1 MATVI
6 DDVLRAYVT
15 YQQFV
20 LQVLNTQYCCVL
32 LRDTFKELTTSL
44 SLLVLDYQWQA
55 ILLHFDF
62 GS

>member
-20 LQVLNTQYCCVL
+20 LQVLNTRYCCVL
-32 LRDTFKELTTSL
+32 LCDTFKELTTSL
-44 SLLVLDYQWQA
+44 SFLVLDYQ
-55 ILLHFDF
+55 
-62 GS
+62 